1 MNKKHIAV
9 IGAGVLIAGLTIG
22 GLSFAKSDRE
32 GLREGTIRPGHQS
45 EADFPSL
52 AKVTPDQAVQ
62 SALGAENGKVL
73 KTELENENGFL
84 VYGVEIVTADKS
96 IVDVKVDAGSGKV
109 LAKDRDTDDENG
121 RSGRS
126 GDREDRDSEG
136 HGSDRGHDK

>member
-1 MNKKHIAV
+1 MDKKYMAW
-9 IGAGVLIAGLTIG
+9 IGAGTLIATLAMG
-22 GLSFAKSDRE
+22 GESFARSDRN
-32 GLREGTIRPGHQS
+32 GVREGTIRLRQYS

-73 KTELENENGFL
+73 KMELENENGFL

-109 LAKDRDTDDENG
+109 LAKDRDTDDAN
-121 RSGRS
+121 GRS
-126 GDREDRDSEG
+126 GDREDRDHER
-136 HGSDRGHDK
+136 HDSDRGHED